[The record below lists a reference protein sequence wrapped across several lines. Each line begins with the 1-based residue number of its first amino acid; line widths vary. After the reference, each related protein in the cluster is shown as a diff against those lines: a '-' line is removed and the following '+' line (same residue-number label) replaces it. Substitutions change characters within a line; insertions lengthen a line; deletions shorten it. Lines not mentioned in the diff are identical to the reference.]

1 MRGARFVFFKN
12 LRRDAKSFPHAAT
25 RYHLTEA
32 VDDLHMRATSMQDI
46 KAKKAAEFGPFGAI
60 RRDARAASSQDPSPW
75 TSQTLYTSAAQVLSL
90 GFNNLIFVGTQ
101 PKACAA

>member
-1 MRGARFVFFKN
+1 MCGVRGLCSSKICDAMPSPSHTLLPGIT
-12 LRRDAKSFPHAAT
+12 LRKQ
-25 RYHLTEA
+25 
-32 VDDLHMRATSMQDI
+32 SMTCICEQDI